1 MKSFKMHEAKTHL
14 SKIVEMVE
22 AGETVELKRRDKVV
36 ARVVPPGTDRER
48 APRQLGGLE
57 GVWPNA
63 TDVKTSFVDDVEAM
77 FGLND

>member
-36 ARVVPPGTDRER
+36 ARVVPPDMSIGRT
-48 APRQLGGLE
+48 PRRLGGLE
-57 GVWPNA
+57 AVWPDA
-63 TDVKTSFVDDVEAM
+63 TDVKTPFADDVETL
-77 FGLND
+77 FGLDS